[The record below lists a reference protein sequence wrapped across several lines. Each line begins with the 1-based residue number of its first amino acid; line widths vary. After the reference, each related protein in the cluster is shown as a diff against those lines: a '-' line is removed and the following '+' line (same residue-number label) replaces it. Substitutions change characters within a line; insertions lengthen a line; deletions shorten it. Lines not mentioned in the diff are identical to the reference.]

1 MRSQLFLILFAA
13 IGLMGG
19 TTLPAAAAPAR
30 ITITSSPPGA
40 TVYVDG
46 KERGA
51 QGITSELFKVRLT
64 PGGHRLLLELPGY
77 QPLEQTVQ
85 IGRRAHR
92 LSFTLER
99 ALARLSV
106 RTPAASGD
114 ARDAELFIDGEPKG
128 KVPGDVDLKEGS
140 HLVEVRKAGFK
151 IYTETVELRPAEV
164 KTLMVTLIAEIRRGT
179 LLILATGEGLVY
191 VDGQARG
198 TAPQGVELDAG
209 EHAIEVRKSDSGE
222 VLWQQRVTALAG
234 QQVRVQA
241 DFKVADK
248 TGTLLVVAP
257 ENAEV
262 TVDGTQRANANQIIT
277 GLRAGQHAILVQA
290 KGYLSVT
297 KVIEIEQGKQRVEQV
312 QLEKTAAGRGVA
324 MVRVVMVNPVEG
336 AEYFVN
342 GRRVK
347 EADLLGEKGME
358 IPAGENVVV
367 VQQQGFG
374 KVTRTV
380 HVAAGGTEMVR
391 VDLKSGGR
399 LAVTSTP
406 AGGQILLDGLP
417 VGMTRASSD
426 DVVPGPH
433 VVEVRLDGYRLF
445 SQQVNVQAGTVT
457 SVQADLQ
464 PAAPPPPPPA
474 EVSGTLVGVAPP
486 RLMRL
491 EMSTSLSA
499 VTNDPGRFTVDVGGG
514 YPYFVNAGIA
524 VGAARRG
531 SLGLDIG
538 AELRSNFYVTE
549 VGVRLRA
556 QLFRGGPIAG
566 GLNLFLGG
574 GGGPDDRSD
583 FIMELGVPITL
594 LAGRVVQLTAR
605 PYLQLYSDRSC
616 PTAANASSSNVTR
629 GEACTQALD
638 AVAMGGQDSS
648 GALDRATSAR
658 VMLQAALE
666 ISLTRHLN
674 LFLLIEG
681 APGLRRRSLTRQYNL
696 LLLQEVDYGIY
707 GRGGVTF
714 KF

>member
-222 VLWQQRVTALAG
+222 GAVAAAG
-234 QQVRVQA
+234 HGVGGPA
-241 DFKVADK
+241 G
-248 TGTLLVVAP
+248 TGPGRLQGGRQDGNPARRRP
-257 ENAEV
+257 RERRGHRRRNAARKRQS
-262 TVDGTQRANANQIIT
+262 DHHGAKGRAACDPGASQGISV
-277 GLRAGQHAILVQA
+277 GDQGHRDRAGEAA
-290 KGYLSVT
+290 GRASAAG
-297 KVIEIEQGKQRVEQV
+297 ENG
-312 QLEKTAAGRGVA
+312 AGRGVA

-374 KVTRTV
+374 KVTR
-380 HVAAGGTEMVR
+380 
-391 VDLKSGGR
+391 R
-399 LAVTSTP
+399 LS
-406 AGGQILLDGLP
+406 
-417 VGMTRASSD
+417 
-426 DVVPGPH
+426 
-433 VVEVRLDGYRLF
+433 ELF
-445 SQQVNVQAGTVT
+445 S
-457 SVQADLQ
+457 ADKSTCR
-464 PAAPPPPPPA
+464 PAP
-474 EVSGTLVGVAPP
+474 
-486 RLMRL
+486 
-491 EMSTSLSA
+491 
-499 VTNDPGRFTVDVGGG
+499 
-514 YPYFVNAGIA
+514 
-524 VGAARRG
+524 
-531 SLGLDIG
+531 
-538 AELRSNFYVTE
+538 
-549 VGVRLRA
+549 
-556 QLFRGGPIAG
+556 
-566 GLNLFLGG
+566 
-574 GGGPDDRSD
+574 
-583 FIMELGVPITL
+583 
-594 LAGRVVQLTAR
+594 
-605 PYLQLYSDRSC
+605 
-616 PTAANASSSNVTR
+616 
-629 GEACTQALD
+629 
-638 AVAMGGQDSS
+638 
-648 GALDRATSAR
+648 
-658 VMLQAALE
+658 
-666 ISLTRHLN
+666 
-674 LFLLIEG
+674 
-681 APGLRRRSLTRQYNL
+681 
-696 LLLQEVDYGIY
+696 
-707 GRGGVTF
+707 
-714 KF
+714 